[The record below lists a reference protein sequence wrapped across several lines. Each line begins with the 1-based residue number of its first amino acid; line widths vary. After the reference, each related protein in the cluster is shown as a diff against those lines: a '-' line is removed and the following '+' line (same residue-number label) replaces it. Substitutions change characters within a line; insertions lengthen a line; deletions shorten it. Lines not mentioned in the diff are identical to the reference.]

1 MLANRLLPLVALMAA
16 LLVPAPVLAQPADA
30 TIPVAVIARDGSWQ
44 PAGDTA
50 CELVWDRAGTP
61 TLRVRASSGDRVRED
76 LIAGEQMEVP
86 EAGPGTW
93 CVFQVGLAAPDAR
106 SYTFSLE
113 GAELATVDAA
123 DLEALGGTL
132 VLPVAM
138 DDAGDYTLAAEGYLD
153 LPLGDITPRP
163 SAPTQP
169 DATPT
174 ATDEVVIAS
183 PTPAATP
190 GIAMPA
196 GTPVSADIAG
206 KVVDIELQLVVPEDM
221 AVEADGGC
229 RINASESGS
238 VLVVE
243 ASTSR
248 YRSKLTLHT
257 DGVPVT
263 PDESPTGEAGCLFTF
278 PLHLPAADVYTF
290 RYQDAALAEIPFTDM
305 TAATEPFLL
314 AIGAEGVLTPE
325 VAAPVA
331 TPLATPMATPSSAR
345 TEAPSSDQPAAGQHT
360 VVGRLNL
367 WTNGEDDA
375 PFGCAA
381 GPYRSDIYPG
391 AQVVVR
397 NEAGAIIAYTDLRFS
412 DRSGPTVCSFDFTVT
427 VPEAAFYSFEF
438 GNGDTV
444 VRSQQD
450 LELWNWHV
458 FIDTGGR

>member
-1 MLANRLLPLVALMAA
+1 MLANRLLPLLALIAA
-16 LLVPAPVLAQPADA
+16 LLVPAPALAQPAGA
-30 TIPVAVIARDGSWQ
+30 TIPVAVAARDGSWQ
-44 PAGDTA
+44 PAGDTG
-50 CELVWDRAGTP
+50 CELIWDRAGTP

-76 LIAGEQMEVP
+76 LVGGEQMEVP

-93 CVFQVGLAAPDAR
+93 CVFQIELSTADAR
-106 SYTFSLE
+106 DYTFSLE

-123 DLEALGGTL
+123 DIDALGGTL
-132 VLPVAM
+132 VLPVTM
-138 DDAGDYTLAAEGYLD
+138 DDNGDYALATDSYLD
-153 LPLGDITPRP
+153 LPLGDTIPRP
-163 SAPTQP
+163 SVPTEP

-174 ATDEVVIAS
+174 ATDEVIIAS

-206 KVVDIELQLVVPEDM
+206 RLVDVELQLFVPDAM
-221 AVEADGGC
+221 AAEADGGC
-229 RINASESGS
+229 RINASESAS
-238 VLVVE
+238 VLNVE
-243 ASTSR
+243 ASTGR
-248 YRSKLTLHT
+248 YRSELTLQT
-257 DGVPVT
+257 AGVPVT
-263 PDESPTGEAGCLFTF
+263 PSESPTGEAGCLFTF

-290 RYQDAALAEIPFTDM
+290 RYQDATLAEIPFTDM
-305 TAATEPFLL
+305 TAASEPFLL

-325 VAAPVA
+325 PVAPIA

-345 TEAPSSDQPAAGQHT
+345 SDQLADGQHT

-381 GPYRSDIYPG
+381 GPYRSGVYPG

-397 NEAGAIIAYTDLRFS
+397 DESGAIIAYTELRFS
-412 DRSGPTVCSFDFTVT
+412 DRSGPTVCAFDFTVT
-427 VPEAAFYSFEF
+427 VPEAAFYSFEL

-450 LELWNWHV
+450 LELWNWRL